1 MNMEIIL
8 PIVQYWDMTIG
19 ERIESLINEHKITKS
34 QLSDR
39 SGVDLTYLSRIM
51 SGSSR
56 LKTKTPY
63 SSLKNKAYNSL
74 FHLVTFLLTFTFP
87 FGKLNS

>member
-1 MNMEIIL
+1 MVRLKSRGIL
-8 PIVQYWDMTIG
+8 P
-19 ERIESLINEHKITKS
+19 NEHGNYFTNSAI
-34 QLSDR
+34 
-39 SGVDLTYLSRIM
+39 

-74 FHLVTFLLTFTFP
+74 SQMVTFLLTFTFP